1 LACDKNGPG
10 DVTRR
15 ERIATARILIV
26 DDEPAY
32 VQLLTRF
39 LESIGFRSV
48 KSTTNPFDVAGLVV
62 NFDPDLIL
70 LDLRMKGLDG
80 VAVMQQL
87 QPYTSRFYLPI
98 LVLTGDITEEAKRA
112 SLSSGAKDFLN
123 KPFDLTEVRLRIEN
137 LLETRFLHLDLQ
149 RQNAQL
155 ESRVRE
161 RTRELEE
168 TRFEILER
176 LSLAADYRDDA
187 TGRHTNR
194 VGSISAAVARE
205 LSLPD
210 DEVETIRL
218 AATLHDIGKIAVPD
232 SILRKPGPLTPDEK
246 RVMQAHTTI
255 GARML
260 SGSRSLLMQVAETIA
275 LGHHEWWNG
284 HGYPQGLAGDR
295 IPLVS
300 RVVALAD
307 VVDALASERPY
318 RPAWDAE
325 PIRAEVARQ
334 QGKQFDPAVVA
345 AYFALLDRTGAVAL
359 IPTPL

>member
-1 LACDKNGPG
+1 M
-10 DVTRR
+10 RR
-15 ERIATARILIV
+15 ERFAGARILIV
-26 DDEPAY
+26 DDEKAY

-39 LESIGFRSV
+39 LESIGYLSV
-48 KSTTNPFDVAGLVV
+48 RSTTDPFEVSGIVV
-62 NFDPDLIL
+62 DFDPDLIL

-80 VAVMQQL
+80 IAVMQQL

-98 LVLTGDITEEAKRA
+98 LVLTGDISDDAKRT
-112 SLSSGAKDFLN
+112 SLSNGARDFLN

-155 ESRVRE
+155 ENRVRE

-187 TGRHTNR
+187 TGRHTKR
-194 VGSISAAVARE
+194 VGAISAAIARE
-205 LSLPD
+205 LSLAED
-210 DEVETIRL
+210 DVETIRM
-218 AATLHDIGKIAVPD
+218 AAALHDIGKIAIPD
-232 SILRKPGPLTPDEK
+232 SILRKPGPLTPEEK
-246 RVMQAHTTI
+246 VIIQSHTTI

-260 SGSRSLLMQVAETIA
+260 SGSRSALMQQAETIA

-284 HGYPQGLAGDR
+284 QGYPNALQGAR
-295 IPLVS
+295 IPLAS

-307 VVDALASERPY
+307 VVDALASDRPY

-325 PIRAEVARQ
+325 SIRAEVARQ
-334 QGKQFDPAVVA
+334 SGRQFDPAVVD
-345 AYFALLDRTGAVAL
+345 AYFALLERTGAVAL
-359 IPTPL
+359 IPTPI

>member
-1 LACDKNGPG
+1 M
-10 DVTRR
+10 VRR
-15 ERIATARILIV
+15 ERFAAARILIV
-26 DDEPAY
+26 DDEKAY

-39 LESIGFRSV
+39 LESIGYRHV
-48 KSTTNPFDVAGLVV
+48 RSTTDSSEVTTLVAE
-62 NFDPDLIL
+62 FDPDLIL

-80 VAVMQQL
+80 IAVMQQL
-87 QPYTSRFYLPI
+87 QPFMSRFYLPI
-98 LVLTGDITEEAKRA
+98 LVLTGDISEDAKRT
-112 SLSSGAKDFLN
+112 SLSNGARDFLN

-149 RQNAQL
+149 RQNEQL
-155 ESRVRE
+155 ENRVRE

-187 TGRHTNR
+187 TGRHTKR
-194 VGSISAAVARE
+194 VGSISAAIARE

-210 DEVETIRL
+210 EDVETIRL
-218 AATLHDIGKIAVPD
+218 AAGLHDIGKIAIPD
-232 SILRKPGPLTPDEK
+232 SVLRKPGPLTPEEK
-246 RVMQAHTTI
+246 LLIQSHTTI

-260 SGSRSLLMQVAETIA
+260 SGSRSVLMQLAETIA

-284 HGYPQGLAGDR
+284 QGYPGGQKGER
-295 IPLVS
+295 IPLAA

-307 VVDALASERPY
+307 VVDALASDRPY

-325 PIRAEVARQ
+325 SIRAEVSRQ
-334 QGKQFDPAVVA
+334 QGRQFDPAVVA
-345 AYFALLDRTGAVAL
+345 AYFALLERTGAVAL
-359 IPTPL
+359 IPTPA

>member
-1 LACDKNGPG
+1 MRQDGFA
-10 DVTRR
+10 R
-15 ERIATARILIV
+15 ARILIV
-26 DDEPAY
+26 DDEKAY

-39 LESIGFRSV
+39 LESIGYRCV
-48 KSTTNPFDVAGLVV
+48 KSTTDPFEVSGLLVD
-62 NFDPDLIL
+62 FDPDLIL

-98 LVLTGDITEEAKRA
+98 LVLTGDISDDAKRA
-112 SLSSGAKDFLN
+112 SLSNGAKDFLN

-137 LLETRFLHLDLQ
+137 LLETRFLHLELQ
-149 RQNAQL
+149 HQNAQL

-176 LSLAADYRDDA
+176 LSLAAEYRDDA
-187 TGRHTNR
+187 TGRHTKR
-194 VGSISAAVARE
+194 VGSISAAIARE
-205 LSLPD
+205 LGLPD

-218 AATLHDIGKIAVPD
+218 SAALHDIGKIGIPDAV
-232 SILRKPGPLTPDEK
+232 LRKPGPLTPEEK
-246 RVMQAHTTI
+246 RIVETHTTI

-260 SGSRSLLMQVAETIA
+260 SGSRSVLMQLAETIA

-284 HGYPQGLAGDR
+284 QGYPKGLAGEA
-295 IPLVS
+295 IPLPA

-307 VVDALASERPY
+307 VVDALASDRPY
-318 RPAWDAE
+318 RSAWDAE
-325 PIRAEVARQ
+325 SIRAEVARQ
-334 QGKQFDPAVVA
+334 QGRQFDPAVAA
-345 AYFALLDRTGAVAL
+345 AYFTLLDRTGAVAL
-359 IPTPL
+359 IPTAF